1 MRGLVMAVTLLFA
14 TVVTG
19 RGQEPARPLD
29 TTRADTGAAP
39 LAPQPPVESPAQAH
53 YRQGLKTAG
62 RGVAQLKDGV
72 DHVAN
77 AGRDSV
83 RLKQAGQRLAG
94 LCSAAHGFLTRGRG
108 QMSPSAYEDST
119 ALKAR
124 KLNAQIDT
132 LVRAI
137 PPCETDAAKHPNEAA
152 DRLVTV
158 LKAYEAALRDYRSS
172 MGLPN
177 H

>member
-1 MRGLVMAVTLLFA
+1 MRGLVMAITFLFA
-14 TVVTG
+14 TVVPSQ
-19 RGQEPARPLD
+19 GQEPTRPVD
-29 TTRADTGAAP
+29 TTPPDTGVKL
-39 LAPQPPVESPAQAH
+39 LAPQPPVESPAQAR
-53 YRQGLKTAG
+53 YRQGLKTTG
-62 RGVAQLKDGV
+62 RGVAQLKDGI
-72 DHVAN
+72 DHVAS

-83 RLKQAGQRLAG
+83 RLKQAGQRLAA
-94 LCSAAHGFLTRGRG
+94 LCGAAQGFLIRGRG
-108 QMSPSAYEDST
+108 QMSPSAYADST

-137 PPCETDAAKHPNEAA
+137 PSCESAATKQPKETAN
-152 DRLVTV
+152 RLVDV
-158 LKAYEAALRDYRSS
+158 LKAYEAALRDYRSA